1 MTKRPRAARRELA
14 RSQDALERARAK
26 LAALEAGGTPSHPA
40 AVESASQV
48 EGRAEQLGCLRCAG
62 ALRVVEHRARV
73 DPRAGSVRE
82 VQLRCSACG
91 AERLAYFRI
100 APRLH

>member
-1 MTKRPRAARRELA
+1 MTKRPRALRRELA
-14 RSQDALERARAK
+14 RSEDKLARARER
-26 LAALEAGGTPSHPA
+26 LAALEAGGTPAHPA

-48 EGRAEQLGCLRCAG
+48 EGRAEQLECLRCAG

-82 VQLRCSACG
+82 VQLRCAACG

-100 APRLH
+100 ASALH